1 MVCAFIRCPR
11 SPTLTARNDSGG
23 GIAGVCLAIALQQYP
38 NIQVDVYEA
47 AETFKEIGAGVMVWG
62 RSWSILKDLGLAHD
76 MRQSE
81 GFPVDGSK
89 GRDISP
95 SSGNP
100 DRNVTCGIARSNV
113 WLRLSQS

>member
-1 MVCAFIRCPR
+1 MVRAFVPCPRCPA
-11 SPTLTARNDSGG
+11 LTACTNSGG

-38 NIQVDVYEA
+38 DIQVDVYEA

-62 RSWSILKDLGLAHD
+62 RSWSILQDLGLAHD

-89 GRDISP
+89 G
-95 SSGNP
+95 
-100 DRNVTCGIARSNV
+100 TCLLTHRKC
-113 WLRLSQS
+113 